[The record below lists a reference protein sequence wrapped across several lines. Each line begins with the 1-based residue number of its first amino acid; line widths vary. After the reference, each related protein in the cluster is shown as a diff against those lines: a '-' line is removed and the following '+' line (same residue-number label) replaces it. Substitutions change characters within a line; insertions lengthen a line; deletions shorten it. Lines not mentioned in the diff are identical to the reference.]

1 MCVFE
6 QLPIYILFFWSCE
19 KKELH
24 IFICDWKD
32 REYSNGNQ
40 SQAYPFIIKLLF
52 IAFWY
57 ESKVFG
63 NFLFCFRATQSSLS
77 NIRLIWIFLSILCVR
92 ACFCVCVCERFRII
106 LHNFSLDVIGI
117 VVCDGVNKNLAWFYQ
132 KIMKVI
138 LFTFYGC
145 IEQIGVLI
153 SHSQCT
159 QCIHK
164 FLFQWFSL
172 LRTTNFPTMDRS
184 ALRTTKYNCICITIN
199 TNTKKISVLRWS
211 QIYWTWKYNLRCKI
225 IFIVMVN
232 RS

>member
-52 IAFWY
+52 IAFRY
-57 ESKVFG
+57 ELKVFG

-138 LFTFYGC
+138 LFYILRMHRTNWCAHIPFTMHTVHTQIFVSMIFFVTNNKFSHYGPVG
-145 IEQIGVLI
+145 IE
-153 SHSQCT
+153 
-159 QCIHK
+159 
-164 FLFQWFSL
+164 
-172 LRTTNFPTMDRS
+172 N
-184 ALRTTKYNCICITIN
+184 N
-199 TNTKKISVLRWS
+199 
-211 QIYWTWKYNLRCKI
+211 
-225 IFIVMVN
+225 
-232 RS
+232 

>member
-1 MCVFE
+1 MIFYVRWLVDSDISCVFSNNC
-6 QLPIYILFFWSCE
+6 LYIFYFFDRV

-57 ESKVFG
+57 DLEVFG

-92 ACFCVCVCERFRII
+92 ACLCMCVYVRDFVLFYII
-106 LHNFSLDVIGI
+106 FFVDVIGI
-117 VVCDGVNKNLAWFYQ
+117 VVCDGVNKKFSLVLPENYESHSFY
-132 KIMKVI
+132 I
-138 LFTFYGC
+138 LRMHRTNMC
-145 IEQIGVLI
+145 VLI

-184 ALRTTKYNCICITIN
+184 ALRTTKYNCIYITIN
-199 TNTKKISVLRWS
+199 TCTK
-211 QIYWTWKYNLRCKI
+211 IYR
-225 IFIVMVN
+225 F
-232 RS
+232 